1 MQPSKETSAGT
12 NNRVLAMPTSLREI
26 ADKSAP
32 LNALLTSADA
42 NSSEEPGA
50 GKLHAGIREGA
61 VGKLAVLPP
70 WLLTR
75 EDLRV
80 TLSKH

>member
-1 MQPSKETSAGT
+1 
-12 NNRVLAMPTSLREI
+12 MPTSLREI
-26 ADKSAP
+26 ANKSAP

-70 WLLTR
+70 W
-75 EDLRV
+75 
-80 TLSKH
+80 KI

>member
-1 MQPSKETSAGT
+1 VGKATTELCSLQRKTSAGT
-12 NNRVLAMPTSLREI
+12 KNRVLEMPTYLREI
-26 ADKSAP
+26 ANKSAP

-61 VGKLAVLPP
+61 VRQLAVLP
-70 WLLTR
+70 
-75 EDLRV
+75 
-80 TLSKH
+80 